1 MSSTD
6 IRSSKPA
13 ADAATVP
20 LDWSPLS
27 WQNFPVRQLPDYPD
41 QQALESA
48 FADLKKLPPLVN
60 SWEIDALKAKLA
72 KASRGEMFL
81 LQGGD
86 CAETFE
92 HCNSS
97 HIVKLLKVLLQM
109 SFIMVHEMNI
119 GVIRLGRIAG
129 QYAKPRSKPTERVDD
144 IDYPIYRGDLVNGYE
159 ADAEL
164 RKPSAQRLVE
174 AYHKSGLTLNFIR
187 SLTEGGGFAD
197 LHHPEYWELNFM
209 KNNKFYDEYAKMVSS
224 ITNAIRFMEGILPT
238 ELVNLRQVE
247 MFTSHEAL
255 NLYYDSAQTRRSP
268 HKDGWYNMST
278 HLPWIGNRTRDPKEA
293 HVEYFRGLKNPIG
306 IKVGPPYDIDE
317 IADLVQLL
325 NPSNEEGKITLI
337 TRFGSKIVET
347 ELPKLIDKI
356 EGRGLKVLW
365 SADPMHGNTF
375 ATESGIK
382 TRAFDDIMDEIRK
395 SFAVHR
401 QMGSILGG
409 VHLEMTG
416 EDVTEC
422 VGGAN
427 GLNAQGLSTNYQSY
441 CDPRLNYEQSLE
453 LAFMISR
460 EWKASQKKK

>member
-1 MSSTD
+1 
-6 IRSSKPA
+6 
-13 ADAATVP
+13 
-20 LDWSPLS
+20 
-27 WQNFPVRQLPDYPD
+27 
-41 QQALESA
+41 
-48 FADLKKLPPLVN
+48 
-60 SWEIDALKAKLA
+60 
-72 KASRGEMFL
+72 
-81 LQGGD
+81 
-86 CAETFE
+86 
-92 HCNSS
+92 
-97 HIVKLLKVLLQM
+97 
-109 SFIMVHEMNI
+109 
-119 GVIRLGRIAG
+119 
-129 QYAKPRSKPTERVDD
+129 
-144 IDYPIYRGDLVNGYE
+144 
-159 ADAEL
+159 
-164 RKPSAQRLVE
+164 
-174 AYHKSGLTLNFIR
+174 
-187 SLTEGGGFAD
+187 GFAD